1 MLVAPKSE
9 LNILYNF
16 TAYRH
21 FGSGG
26 QLGFATD
33 DKFMGP
39 EWHSYTRAK
48 SEAWLNFYTDWL
60 ENNNLDNILV
70 LHYENLKENLEL
82 VLIFSFSKSI
92 KTFS

>member
-1 MLVAPKSE
+1 ML
-9 LNILYNF
+9 LI
-16 TAYRH
+16 AYRH
-21 FGSGG
+21 LGSGG

-39 EWHSYTRAK
+39 EWHSYTKAK